1 MSKKA
6 INKSVKKSVEYSIA
20 LAFSILLLATSIY
33 SLPTASASRFNS
45 EKNSNN
51 SLSRIEGSYKR
62 YCVADESTGLCFY
75 VLVDDFINRYHLDL
89 DASYGDINTE
99 IVSKET
105 IKLNPIRAPPVV

>member
-33 SLPTASASRFNS
+33 GLPTASASRFNS

-62 YCVADESTGLCFY
+62 YCVSDDSTGLCFY
-75 VLVDDFINRYHLDL
+75 VLVDDFINRYDL
-89 DASYGDINTE
+89 GLSTSYDDISLEFISRE
-99 IVSKET
+99 IVRF
-105 IKLNPIRAPPVV
+105 NRIRAPPVV